1 MSQIFN
7 STMPISVR
15 ETYGEFSQVDFLV
28 QLKANAIQQNSFRL
42 NGKLKVFKD
51 GTTIPATLADG
62 IFFNAFS
69 GISSLINIASV
80 SINSTQTIENIA
92 SFGRLA
98 GMKKQAKYTLPQ
110 LSASSLA
117 SLELCGNLNN
127 RLLLGEVGED
137 GYVSF
142 SLAIDNCLNN
152 MMGGVIHPSKVQEM
166 RLMLTL
172 ESGLNAFHINKT
184 DSTAVSVNYL
194 LKDLMLTWTEVP
206 APAQAESIGI
216 ISYFLTQQSIVS
228 KVSNL
233 NIMTGSNPADSLS
246 ISFIK
251 QKNKSNARRDAN
263 LCEYLGEVE
272 RVEFEMNSN
281 SSVNMYPLESES
293 DIALNYYRSF
303 QQPTSKMTKN
313 SITSLATFGTC
324 AYGVGIQYPES
335 QGDKLTMSIT
345 IKDDASVENDPS
357 GSGDAIDAY
366 AFTNSLIT
374 L

>member
-1 MSQIFN
+1 
-7 STMPISVR
+7 
-15 ETYGEFSQVDFLV
+15 
-28 QLKANAIQQNSFRL
+28 
-42 NGKLKVFKD
+42 
-51 GTTIPATLADG
+51 
-62 IFFNAFS
+62 
-69 GISSLINIASV
+69 
-80 SINSTQTIENIA
+80 
-92 SFGRLA
+92 
-98 GMKKQAKYTLPQ
+98 
-110 LSASSLA
+110 
-117 SLELCGNLNN
+117 
-127 RLLLGEVGED
+127 
-137 GYVSF
+137 
-142 SLAIDNCLNN
+142 
-152 MMGGVIHPSKVQEM
+152 
-166 RLMLTL
+166 
-172 ESGLNAFHINKT
+172 
-184 DSTAVSVNYL
+184 
-194 LKDLMLTWTEVP
+194 MLTWTEVP
-206 APAQAESIGI
+206 APAQAENIGI

-251 QKNKSNARRDAN
+251 QKNKSNARKDAN
-263 LCEYLGEVE
+263 LCEYLGQVE

-324 AYGVGIQYPES
+324 AYGVGVQYPES

-345 IKDDASVENDPS
+345 IKDDALPENDPS

-366 AFTNSLIT
+366 AYTNSLIT